1 MTDERIRLVPGVVW
15 RELDDTLCAV
25 YSPLSGETHLLNTES
40 VALVETLDL
49 QEPRTPEAAAQM
61 LAADSG
67 FSPEEMSELLRD
79 AWPTLLQAG
88 LIRVCGSTACQ
99 PA

>member
-1 MTDERIRLVPGVVW
+1 MRAYLRAPGVRFAQLGDAWV
-15 RELDDTLCAV
+15 AF
-25 YSPLSGETHLLNTES
+25 SPLSGETHLLNTES

-49 QEPRTPEAAAQM
+49 QEPRTPEAAAQL